1 MSGGS
6 QRVTPGYIV
15 WTTTLASYHATDP
28 PFTQVSEMGL
38 APRRQSRVVWEE
50 GMYLAPHH
58 FQAQRRYCE
67 DTLAATLDA
76 LFPFAYGVTSAS
88 LDTEALAGGMLAL
101 AFARGIMPD
110 GTVVSVPDADSAP
123 QPSQLAER
131 FAPDRESHIV
141 YLTLPAWHDDAS
153 NVRLTAASATN
164 GAAGTQEPRYFE
176 LVVSVRDE
184 AAGED
189 STDVHF
195 AAKQLQ
201 LVLDT
206 ELDPGDVALALARVR
221 RNDVGHF
228 VSDPDFVPPCL
239 KIGASARL
247 LAILRQVL
255 GMVEAKGRALSAS
268 LDVPVTGSVAAA
280 PAAYIGNELATRW
293 LLHAVRSAEAPLR
306 HMLSTRSAHPEQL
319 WLELSQMAGALC
331 TFSLTVRAR
340 DLPLYTHD
348 DLATCFTALEQHLRS
363 HLDVVIAANA
373 VVVPLTRVSDV
384 LHSAMISDPRCYESG
399 ARWFLGVRTSLPA
412 NDTLIRAQQY
422 LKVCASKFVLE
433 LVRRAYPGLTL
444 EHIPAPPAG
453 LAPRADLTYF
463 EIALGGPCEVAL
475 RESREIGVYVPDAL
489 PDATMEVAVL
499 VST

>member
-1 MSGGS
+1 
-6 QRVTPGYIV
+6 
-15 WTTTLASYHATDP
+15 
-28 PFTQVSEMGL
+28 MGL

-58 FQAQRRYCE
+58 FQAQRRHCE

-88 LDTEALAGGMLAL
+88 LDTEALAGGILAL

-110 GTVVSVPDADSAP
+110 GTVVSVPDADP
-123 QPSQLAER
+123 VPLPSPLAER
-131 FAPDRESHIV
+131 FAPDRESHVV
-141 YLTLPAWHDDAS
+141 YLTLPAWNDDAS
-153 NVRLTAASATN
+153 NVRLTDATARDIAAA
-164 GAAGTQEPRYFE
+164 TQEPRYVE
-176 LVVSVRDE
+176 LVVNVRDE
-184 AAGED
+184 AAGEE
-189 STDVHF
+189 STEVHF
-195 AAKQLQ
+195 ASKHLR

-206 ELDPGDVALALARVR
+206 ELDRNDVALALARVR
-221 RNDVGHF
+221 RNDLGQF
-228 VSDPDFVPPCL
+228 VSDPDFIPPSL

-306 HMLSTRSAHPEQL
+306 HMLATRSAHPEQL
-319 WLELSQMAGALC
+319 WLELSQLAGALC

-340 DLPLYTHD
+340 DLPVYMHD
-348 DLATCFTALEQHLRS
+348 DLATCFTAIEQHLRS

-373 VVVPLTRVSDV
+373 VVVQLTRTSDV
-384 LHSAMISDPRCYESG
+384 LHSATISDPRCYEPG
-399 ARWFLGVRTSLPA
+399 ARWFLGVRSSVSA
-412 NDTLIRAQQY
+412 NETLIRAQQY
-422 LKVCASKFVLE
+422 LKVCAARFVLE
-433 LVRRAYPGLTL
+433 LVRRAYPGLSL

-463 EIALGGPCEVAL
+463 EITLSGPCETAL
-475 RESREIGVYVPDAL
+475 RETREIGVYAPDAL
-489 PDATMEVAVL
+489 PDIMLEVSVL
-499 VST
+499 VAG